1 MCLGYVRGRKP
12 IFRGVYL
19 SLICY
24 LSFSVNIGH
33 IFIDQ
38 LRRTRKH
45 LKTIGL
51 IEEYVF
57 FYSYQNVSTS
67 ILMYSE

>member
-12 IFRGVYL
+12 IFRGVDL
-19 SLICY
+19 SLFCY
-24 LSFSVNIGH
+24 LSFSLNIGH

-51 IEEYVF
+51 IEEKC
-57 FYSYQNVSTS
+57 
-67 ILMYSE
+67 